1 MDNMDK
7 ILQKR
12 VRGMAVRILA
22 TIEHTLSC
30 HMENVRENDSFNVSG
45 ADLKVLRNEILNAA
59 GDTTRSL
66 QSMAKTGAPQKVSF
80 DRAIFSCLEGARLE
94 WAEDDDGTEPVFYAT
109 GHLGELNQLRD
120 LVGGTGLVYKNTYVC
135 IGLDQVVE
143 HLIPFL
149 DKASATGIKVAGGHY
164 KPWRDEVC
172 DLFLGGLGDE

>member
-30 HMENVRENDSFNVSG
+30 HMENVREDDSFGVSG

-66 QSMAKTGAPQKVSF
+66 QSMNKTSSPQKVSF
-80 DRAIFSCLEGARLE
+80 DRAIFSSLEKARLE
-94 WAEDDDGTEPVFYAT
+94 WAEDDDGVDPVFSVA
-109 GHLGELNQLRD
+109 GNLGELNQLRD

-135 IGLDQVVE
+135 IGLEQIVE

-149 DKASATGIKVAGGHY
+149 DKASAAGIRVASGHY

>member
-109 GHLGELNQLRD
+109 GHLGELNQ
-120 LVGGTGLVYKNTYVC
+120 
-135 IGLDQVVE
+135 
-143 HLIPFL
+143 P
-149 DKASATGIKVAGGHY
+149 
-164 KPWRDEVC
+164 
-172 DLFLGGLGDE
+172 LFLETCSTAWATFFATSG

>member
-80 DRAIFSCLEGARLE
+80 DRAIFSCLGGARLE